1 MKVYLAA
8 PYADMSRMQQWAVK
22 LREAG
27 HVCTSRWIYGNE
39 EGMTTSRAAQMD
51 LGDVDEADAVISMTL
66 TPGSMFSSGG
76 RHVEFGYALARG
88 KRLIIVNSV
97 GPENIFHEL
106 PQVMRARS
114 IEDAIRY
121 LRA

>member
-8 PYADMSRMQQWAVK
+8 PYAEMPRMQQWAVK

-27 HVCTSRWIYGNE
+27 HTCTSRWIYGPLLPFKA
-39 EGMTTSRAAQMD
+39 AAQMD
-51 LGDVDEADAVISMTL
+51 LNDIDEADAVVSMTL
-66 TPGSMFSSGG
+66 APGSMFSSGG

-88 KRLIIVNSV
+88 KRLIIINSV

-106 PQVMRARS
+106 PQVVRARS